1 MKIAAVLYTLR
12 YRVIALWGVL
22 FIAGGLA
29 AHSINEPDLPLRQ
42 WSVMENGTVVQGS
55 FLFLRDAMVHIEKA
69 DHSVLSVPLADLGPE
84 DRRFVR
90 DREARIAQL
99 NRPVPGSAAGPMEGR
114 SWAGA
119 VMALILLAALGAWA
133 LRTAG
138 QPALRTV
145 MPVLLVGLI
154 TMLYGFRTRN
164 LRDAQSLTDPLTVD
178 SAFTPFKP
186 GINTFWDNDY
196 FHVESNGIPDHAMMV
211 GITNWQQQV
220 PIPQCYTGTNSWSIP
235 LNPVIAATPVPVSP
249 QHFIRG
255 AIAVAVNGVPIFNP
269 YTNTGV
275 DAFLDG
281 QLDDFGGHCGRAD
294 DYHYHIAPLSLYGQ
308 TSATLPI
315 AYALDGFAVF
325 GSVEPDGSPMAA
337 LDANHG
343 HYGTNGVYHYHG
355 TATAP
360 YMIGNMVGE
369 VTEDATLQIVPQ
381 AHANPVRPFQSPLPG
396 AEILGCTENGNG
408 NGYAV
413 VYSLNGQLDSVVY
426 DWTSSGVF
434 TFNQYTGGLP
444 VTTSYTAQP
453 PCVVINAIEEPGS
466 APGSWSIYP
475 VPTDGAFVVA
485 PGPGASVADIRGIEV
500 HDLRGRCVFAT
511 DRYPSTIDAARFG
524 AGTYL
529 VRTLL
534 ADGAVTKKL
543 VVR

>member
-1 MKIAAVLYTLR
+1 
-12 YRVIALWGVL
+12 
-22 FIAGGLA
+22 
-29 AHSINEPDLPLRQ
+29 
-42 WSVMENGTVVQGS
+42 
-55 FLFLRDAMVHIEKA
+55 
-69 DHSVLSVPLADLGPE
+69 
-84 DRRFVR
+84 
-90 DREARIAQL
+90 
-99 NRPVPGSAAGPMEGR
+99 
-114 SWAGA
+114 
-119 VMALILLAALGAWA
+119 LILLAALGAWA

-154 TMLYGFRTRN
+154 TMLYGFRNRN

-434 TFNQYTGGLP
+434 TFNQYTGGVP
-444 VTTSYTAQP
+444 VTNTYSAQP
-453 PCVVINAIEEPGS
+453 PCVVINALEETAS
-466 APGSWSIYP
+466 EAGSWSIHP
-475 VPTDGAFVVA
+475 VPTDGAFMIT
-485 PGPGASVADIRGIEV
+485 PGTGASVMD
-500 HDLRGRCVFAT
+500 
-511 DRYPSTIDAARFG
+511 IDAARFG

-529 VRTLL
+529 VRILL
-534 ADGAVTKKL
+534 TEGAVTKKL